1 MISSSIF
8 SGATFENI
16 EDLKA
21 DLVDNERMVNRSVL
35 YHLILSFVTS
45 INDDQQ
51 LMQVEKS
58 QVVSEF
64 GFTLGKNV
72 TEEESLGN
80 IKYFLPKSEKDK
92 AKPFL
97 G

>member
-1 MISSSIF
+1 
-8 SGATFENI
+8 
-16 EDLKA
+16 
-21 DLVDNERMVNRSVL
+21 MVNRSML
-35 YHLILSFVTS
+35 YHLIMSFVSS
-45 INDDQQ
+45 INEDET
-51 LMQVEKS
+51 LIQVEKN

-64 GFTLGKNV
+64 GFTMGKNV

-92 AKPFL
+92 GKPFL

>member
-1 MISSSIF
+1 
-8 SGATFENI
+8 
-16 EDLKA
+16 
-21 DLVDNERMVNRSVL
+21 MVNRSIL
-35 YHLILSFVTS
+35 YHLILSFVNS
-45 INDDQQ
+45 INQDPS
-51 LMQVEKS
+51 LIQVEKF

-64 GFTLGKNV
+64 GFTMGKNV

-92 AKPFL
+92 TKPFL